1 MNKIE
6 IFKNVKEFLAEN
18 KFDYNVELHLNYIR
32 VGFWERACEKLE
44 NHLLS
49 LGFKLCDDYDEDRG
63 VLFDYCLPRKEEV
76 YIILAGDEEIEAEY
90 LEEGLF
96 LGGGVT
102 YKESDVV
109 ILYVKS
115 L

>member
-1 MNKIE
+1 
-6 IFKNVKEFLAEN
+6 
-18 KFDYNVELHLNYIR
+18 
-32 VGFWERACEKLE
+32 
-44 NHLLS
+44 
-49 LGFKLCDDYDEDRG
+49 
-63 VLFDYCLPRKEEV
+63 V